1 MVCEE
6 KIEELQNENERLKKD
21 ISEIEIM
28 HRAEIDVLN
37 KKIKELVESDLVKF
51 EYVDSVKEAF
61 ADIISDLSPIE
72 IAEKLISSTHFVESR
87 LFDNHHERI
96 LSYCELREISKYL
109 EVYCDFNET
118 E

>member
-6 KIEELQNENERLKKD
+6 KIKELQIENEHLKKE
-21 ISEIEIM
+21 ISELEIL
-28 HRAEIDVLN
+28 HKTEKDELQKR
-37 KKIKELVESDLVKF
+37 IKEMEESDLVKF
-51 EYVDSVKEAF
+51 EYVDSVKEVF

-72 IAEKLISSTHFVESR
+72 IAEKLISSTHFVESS
-87 LFDNHHERI
+87 LFGNHHERI

-109 EVYCDFNET
+109 EVCCDFNET